1 MREENTCGI
10 PWFLIAKQAV
20 RGTSL
25 ETLSIRHHVSVD
37 EIRRHLDKAIICGA
51 NGQLLVRTNKEI
63 NEASQRARN
72 DLVSVLLEAIDELS
86 VSTQPRLSQL
96 KEFSELLNSAARL
109 FQWPT
114 VSAMRVVQSQH
125 TVHGYA
131 HRHHNDIESEETPTG
146 AVNLAL
152 IATTPEQLAELAK
165 NSGKFS
171 DDLGSKTQEKG

>member
-1 MREENTCGI
+1 MSEENPCGI

-96 KEFSELLNSAARL
+96 KEFSDLLNSAARL

-114 VSAMRVVQSQH
+114 ISAMRVVQSQH
-125 TVHGYA
+125 TVHGYS
-131 HRHHNDIESEETPTG
+131 HNPDSPPTE

-152 IATTPEQLAELAK
+152 IATTPEQLAQLEKAK

-171 DDLGSKTQEKG
+171 DDLDSKSQETG